1 MSRETT
7 SSASFIKQIVSNIW
21 NNSSINDGPDC
32 SEYEPTIS
40 QNIATQTQPENGS
53 CSDECESNAPST
65 PSSECSQY
73 CSQESKCPQTE
84 NGAPSYCTTEDPR
97 LDLFFKTVRGI
108 TNEDLVDLLEKS
120 WTISPRDTLRTMF
133 YVRDCRGG
141 KGERKIF
148 WDFMSWLYTKEKGLF
163 EKNLPCVPYYGS
175 FKDFR
180 KMTQFEAWGSED
192 QEKEKMIISY
202 WCDVLQKD
210 IVELNHDRGI
220 TLAAKW
226 VPIQDSRFCREMG
239 LSHKFFRKTVRFLRD
254 RLDIVECK
262 MSAGD
267 WDKILFERVCSLS
280 MKRYSSVFRKH
291 CEEKFVEYL
300 LSVQKG
306 EKKMNVGQLYPSD
319 IASQFLYDST
329 NCDEQTLNVAWEQLL
344 LKTRNSLSQT
354 KKKFLCVVDT
364 SGSMNGTPMN
374 VAVGLGLFLS
384 ELYPESKFY
393 RRFITFS
400 NQPELQQVEGETLKE
415 RIQTLS
421 RANWNMNTDLQKV
434 FDLVL
439 TNSTPEDHPEVLII
453 LSDMQFDRAT
463 TRLPQCGQPQTDLV
477 STNLSVIEER
487 YKEAGIKRP
496 RLIYWNLRANTIDFP
511 ATTDVSDCGLV
522 SGYSTSLLDSF
533 LEDGDINPMSL
544 FRKTI
549 DSSRY
554 DMVYTSF

>member
-1 MSRETT
+1 MSRDMT
-7 SSASFIKQIVSNIW
+7 SSASFIQQIVSNIW
-21 NNSSINDGPDC
+21 NRSSINDGPDC
-32 SEYEPTIS
+32 SPYEPPGQETTG
-40 QNIATQTQPENGS
+40 TQTESVS
-53 CSDECESNAPST
+53 CSETESFC
-65 PSSECSQY
+65 SETESLSCSEV
-73 CSQESKCPQTE
+73 SVIRTE
-84 NGAPSYCTTEDPR
+84 NGAVSYSTTLDPR

-120 WTISPRDTLRTMF
+120 WSVSPRDTLRTMF

-148 WDFMSWLYTKEKGLF
+148 WDFMSWLNIKDKGLF

-180 KMTQFEAWGSED
+180 KMTEFEAWGSED

-210 IVELNHDRGI
+210 IVELNRNGGI

-239 LSHKFFRKTVRFLRD
+239 LSHKFFRKTVRLLRD
-254 RLDIVECK
+254 KLDIVECK
-262 MSAGD
+262 MSAKD

-280 MKRYSSVFRKH
+280 MKRYSSAFKKH
-291 CEEKFVEYL
+291 CEERFTEYL

-319 IASQFLYDST
+319 IASQFLNGTTS
-329 NCDEQTLNVAWEQLL
+329 CDEQTLNVAWEQLL
-344 LKTRNSLSQT
+344 LKTRNALSQT

-364 SGSMNGTPMN
+364 SGSMKGTPMN

-400 NQPELQQVEGETLKE
+400 NQPEFQKIEGETLKE
-415 RIQTLS
+415 RIQSLS
-421 RANWNMNTDLQKV
+421 RSEWQMNTDLQKV

-439 TNSTPEDHPEVLII
+439 SHSASEDHPEVLII
-453 LSDMQFDRAT
+453 LSDMQFDNAT
-463 TRLPQCGQPQTDLV
+463 TSLPRWGKTLTDLD
-477 STNLSVIEER
+477 STNLSVIEQR

-511 ATTDVSDCGLV
+511 ATSDVSDCGLV
-522 SGYSTSLLDSF
+522 SGYSTSLIDSL

-554 DMVYTSF
+554 DMVYTSS